1 MLLDEL
7 STCLWTQRQAL
18 ETLAYHLEVEMLMAA
33 AGRSRGLARS
43 TSATELALADL
54 LVADARRAMAADELA
69 TALGLSPGATVEQ
82 LADALPDG
90 SDVLRSHA
98 RHLHHLVGEVET
110 LTEQTRR
117 LLARNLAATTDA
129 LALLGVT
136 SSYAPNHPGQTA
148 TAHTGGGMLFDTTA

>member
-1 MLLDEL
+1 
-7 STCLWTQRQAL
+7 
-18 ETLAYHLEVEMLMAA
+18 
-33 AGRSRGLARS
+33 
-43 TSATELALADL
+43 
-54 LVADARRAMAADELA
+54 MAADELA
-69 TALGLSPGATVEQ
+69 TALGLSPGATLEQ

-136 SSYAPNHPGQTA
+136 SSYAPSHPGQTA

>member
-1 MLLDEL
+1 MVSDEL

-18 ETLAYHLEVEMLMAA
+18 ETLAYRLEVEMLMAA
-33 AGRSRGLARS
+33 AGRSQGLARS
-43 TSATELALADL
+43 TAATELALADL

-69 TALGLSPGATVEQ
+69 TALGLSPGATLEQ

-136 SSYAPNHPGQTA
+136 SSYAPSHPRQTA